1 MPSHTTIVV
10 RRFVPALLLALT
22 LMACGAPPA
31 TAPTAATV
39 PTAAAAP
46 TAAPAPTL
54 APTAANAPAPTA
66 APAASADLDSVKR
79 YLQEN
84 ANTLLKAGADKIKSN
99 ADKYYDLVKAA
110 NFDYKQ
116 AWGDGST
123 IRPLF
128 VEMREQFNTAHTGY
142 ENIEGIVAGVPS
154 LSKFDTVL
162 DAGSS
167 GTQGGDNVADYTL
180 TLPDGSTLE
189 KPGNLFHVLL
199 EPMIYGSDPEQIKFA
214 ADIDGDGKISFGDGL
229 PDANRLKGAADI
241 FADYAGQTIAAI
253 NAWQPTAQDAFTA
266 MVTMT
271 PTMSEYFGNWKDSRY
286 VTGSSSTETRF
297 VAHSR
302 LIDVIGILTSLRTIY
317 TGVEPLIKSQD
328 AAAAQQIDKNY
339 ADLFTYVQDLHTKE
353 GSGTK
358 FTPDQA
364 ELFGKDAQQ
373 QAEAVTGQVTQAAT
387 LLNIKLDS

>member
-1 MPSHTTIVV
+1 MPSCTPITA
-10 RRFVPALLLALT
+10 RRLVPTLLLALT
-22 LMACGAPPA
+22 LAACSTPAASTPTAAP
-31 TAPTAATV
+31 APTAASE

-46 TAAPAPTL
+46 T
-54 APTAANAPAPTA
+54 TAATS
-66 APAASADLDSVKR
+66 ASLDSVKS

-84 ANTLLKAGADKIKSN
+84 ANTLLKAGADKLKAN
-99 ADKYYDLVKAA
+99 ADAYYDLVKAA

-128 VEMREQFNTAHTGY
+128 ADMREQFNTAHTGY

-154 LSKFDTVL
+154 LSKFDTIL
-162 DAGSS
+162 DAGAS
-167 GTQGGDNVADYTL
+167 GAEGGDNIADFTL
-180 TLPDGSTLE
+180 TLPDGSTLD

-199 EPMIYGSDPEQIKFA
+199 EPMIYGSDPAQSKFT
-214 ADIDGDGKISFGDGL
+214 ADIDNDGKIGFGDAL
-229 PDANRLKGAADI
+229 PDANRLKAAADS
-241 FADYAGQTIAAI
+241 FAEYVDRTIAAI
-253 NAWQPTAQDAFTA
+253 DGWQPNAQDAFIA

-271 PTMSEYFGNWKDSRY
+271 PTMSEYFGNWKESRY
-286 VTGSSSTETRF
+286 VTGGNSTETRF

-302 LIDVIGILTSLRTIY
+302 LIDVMGILTSLRTIY
-317 TGVEPLIKSQD
+317 AGVEPQIKAQD

-339 ADLFTYVQDLHTKE
+339 SDLFSYVHDLQTKE
-353 GSGTK
+353 GGGTK

-373 QAEAVTGQVTQAAT
+373 QAEAVVGQVTQAAT
-387 LLNIKLDS
+387 LLNIKLDA